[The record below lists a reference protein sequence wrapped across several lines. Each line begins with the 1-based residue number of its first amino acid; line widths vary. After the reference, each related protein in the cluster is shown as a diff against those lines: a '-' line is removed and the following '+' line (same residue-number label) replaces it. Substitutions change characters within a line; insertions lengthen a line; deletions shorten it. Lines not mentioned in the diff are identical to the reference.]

1 MPQLSLFESSE
12 VVVVDDR
19 SGRIAYLPQVVAAHV
34 AEGWFAEVRRAVPW
48 NAERRWQPGSGRC
61 FRGL

>member
-19 SGRIAYLPQVVAAHV
+19 SGRIAYLPQV
-34 AEGWFAEVRRAVPW
+34 GCMT
-48 NAERRWQPGSGRC
+48 GRLTS
-61 FRGL
+61 RG